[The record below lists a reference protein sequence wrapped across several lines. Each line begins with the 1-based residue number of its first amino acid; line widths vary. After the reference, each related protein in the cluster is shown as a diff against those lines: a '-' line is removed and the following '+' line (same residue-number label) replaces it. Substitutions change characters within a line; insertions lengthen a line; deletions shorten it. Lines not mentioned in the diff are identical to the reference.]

1 MKPEISILMPG
12 IRPERWTSVY
22 SSILESTKR
31 EFVLIIVGPYAL
43 PKELQ
48 EAKNVR
54 YCKDFG
60 TPMRAANIAG
70 VLAEGKLIFSLMSD
84 DSIFMPNV
92 LDKAIDYLYEQE
104 FSIKNAVMAFY
115 KEGKDGTDK
124 DIQSLEYFKINGSD
138 STKIYDVPNDWL
150 IFNTVILY
158 REFFDQLGGWDC
170 SFEACPMGLTDF
182 AIRAQKEGAKVFHIE
197 DIILDCDHMP
207 GTTGDHAPIHYGQIQ
222 HDEPF
227 YKLKYSGGLEG
238 INPCINI
245 DNWKKADSVW
255 SRRFK

>member
-12 IRPERWTSVY
+12 IRPERWTNVY
-22 SSILESTKR
+22 NSIAESTRR
-31 EFVLIIVGPYAL
+31 EFELIIVGPHAL
-43 PKELQ
+43 PQELQ
-48 EAKNVR
+48 ESKNVK

-60 TPMRAANIAG
+60 APMRAANIAG

-84 DSIFMPNV
+84 DSVFMPNV
-92 LDKAIDYLYEQE
+92 LDKAIDHLYDQE
-104 FSIKNAVMAFY
+104 FSIKNVVMAFY
-115 KEGKDGTDK
+115 KEGVNGTSK
-124 DIQSLEYFKINGSD
+124 DIQSLKYFEINGSD
-138 STKIYDVPNDWL
+138 STKLHDVPNDWL

-170 SFEACPMGLTDF
+170 SFEACPMGLTDL
-182 AIRAQKEGAKVFHIE
+182 AIRAQKEGANVSHIE

-207 GTTGDHAPIHYGQIQ
+207 GTTGDHAPIHYGQIE

-227 YKLKYSGGLEG
+227 YKLKYSRGPEG
-238 INPCINI
+238 VESCISI
-245 DNWKKADSVW
+245 DNWKKAESVW

>member
-31 EFVLIIVGPYAL
+31 EFELIIVGPYAL

-115 KEGKDGTDK
+115 KEGKYGTDK

-182 AIRAQKEGAKVFHIE
+182 AIRAQKEGAKVFHI
-197 DIILDCDHMP
+197 
-207 GTTGDHAPIHYGQIQ
+207 
-222 HDEPF
+222 
-227 YKLKYSGGLEG
+227 KY
-238 INPCINI
+238 
-245 DNWKKADSVW
+245 
-255 SRRFK
+255 RRFIWRRQSIPYRRYNFRLRPHAGNDRRPCSYSLRTDSARRTLLQTEILRRLRRY